1 MPKLIDCVRGH
12 LSEGD
17 WYLWWDEQ
25 QEIWQTGRCV
35 RYEDKTLGLMF
46 ADGATT
52 DVEWVGYKGYR
63 IVHK

>member
-17 WYLWWDEQ
+17 WYLWWDED
-25 QEIWQTGRCV
+25 EKIWCTAQFFMD
-35 RYEDKTLGLMF
+35 EDETPSLRGPSGGVM
-46 ADGATT
+46 
-52 DVEWVGYKGYR
+52 DVAWAAYKGYR